1 MRRIA
6 RRLRRD
12 ESAAS
17 MLEFALVVPALFA
30 MLFGIAELGILFLA
44 QAGLKNAVAEGAR
57 YATISPRPSQTAIEN
72 KITAK
77 RFGMIA
83 GAITGPTVSINTA
96 SSPAYVDISM
106 GYSHTINFVLGSR
119 TVTLSETRRAYMAP
133 S

>member
-1 MRRIA
+1 MIRFA
-6 RRLRRD
+6 RKLRRD

-30 MLFGIAELGILFLA
+30 MLFGIAQLGILFLA

-72 KITAK
+72 KIAAK
-77 RFGMIA
+77 KFGLIA
-83 GAITGPTVSINTA
+83 GSITGPTVSLNTSA
-96 SSPAYVDISM
+96 SPAYVDITM
-106 GYSHTINFVLGSR
+106 GYSLTIRFIFASR

-133 S
+133 T